1 MRKPGKFP
9 AGDRARSGSGSRL
22 RCPEGFGDELSG
34 ADARAVSPAPEKVRV
49 SIELR

>member
-1 MRKPGKFP
+1 MRKPGKFL
-9 AGDRARSGSGSRL
+9 AADRVWSGSRCRLL
-22 RCPEGFGDELSG
+22 RPEGFWEELFG